1 MFHAGAPSGMHRSA
15 PRQDRAGR
23 VLLTMARRRH
33 VVRRQ
38 SFPQRVMILKV
49 DDGPSEQ
56 HMIVADADMSLARQM
71 AWEVS
76 TKKWPF
82 YWW

>member
-1 MFHAGAPSGMHRSA
+1 
-15 PRQDRAGR
+15 
-23 VLLTMARRRH
+23 MARRRH

-56 HMIVADADMSLARQM
+56 HMIVADADMSLARKM

-76 TKKWPF
+76 TKK
-82 YWW
+82 